1 MAGNMKKNKGNNWNA
16 QLVRLHR
23 GGVFLFYACGFIFA
37 LLECPARA
45 ESLPDPTRPPSEF
58 EAPAPAAGGAA
69 VPSGA
74 PLLQSVLISPQHKV
88 AIISGETVT
97 LGGKYHTARVVKI
110 SESEVVLNEGGS
122 LQTLKLFPG
131 VEKTMSQIG
140 EATDS
145 TGKKLP
151 RSKRSAAGKENK

>member
-1 MAGNMKKNKGNNWNA
+1 MAGDMKMNKGNNWSA
-16 QLVRLHR
+16 QTVRLHR
-23 GGVFLFYACGFIFA
+23 GGILLYCTCGFIFA
-37 LLECPARA
+37 LFECPARA

-58 EAPAPAAGGAA
+58 EVPAAGGAT
-69 VPSGA
+69 VPSG
-74 PLLQSVLISPQHKV
+74 PLLQSVLISPRHKA

-97 LGGKYHTARVVKI
+97 LGGRYGSARVVKI
-110 SESEVVLNEGGS
+110 SESGVVLNEGGS

-140 EATDS
+140 EAADS
-145 TGKKLP
+145 SGKPLP

>member
-1 MAGNMKKNKGNNWNA
+1 MAGDMKKKNANNRNS
-16 QLVRLHR
+16 LTVRLNR
-23 GGVFLFYACGFIFA
+23 RVFFLFYTCSFIFA

-45 ESLPDPTRPPSEF
+45 ENLPDPTRPPSEL
-58 EAPAPAAGGAA
+58 EAAAA
-69 VPSGA
+69 SGA
-74 PLLQSVLISPQHKV
+74 TASAGPLLQSVLISPRHKA

-97 LGGKYHTARVVKI
+97 LGGKYGSARVVKI
-110 SESEVVLNEGGS
+110 SENGVVLNEGGS

-140 EATDS
+140 EAADS
-145 TGKKLP
+145 SGKQLP

>member
-1 MAGNMKKNKGNNWNA
+1 MAGDMKKNKGNNWSA
-16 QLVRLHR
+16 QTVRLHR
-23 GGVFLFYACGFIFA
+23 GGVLLYCACGFIFA

-58 EAPAPAAGGAA
+58 EAPAAGGAT
-69 VPSGA
+69 VPGG
-74 PLLQSVLISPQHKV
+74 PLLQSVLISPRHKA

-97 LGGKYHTARVVKI
+97 LGGRYGSARLVKI
-110 SESEVVLNEGGS
+110 SESGVVLNEGGS
-122 LQTLKLFPG
+122 LQTLQLFPG

-140 EATDS
+140 EAADS
-145 TGKKLP
+145 GGKQWP

>member
-1 MAGNMKKNKGNNWNA
+1 MAGDMKMNKGNNWSA
-16 QLVRLHR
+16 QTVRLHR
-23 GGVFLFYACGFIFA
+23 GGILLYCTCGFIFA
-37 LLECPARA
+37 LFECPARA

-58 EAPAPAAGGAA
+58 EAPAAGGAT
-69 VPSGA
+69 VPGG
-74 PLLQSVLISPQHKV
+74 PLLQSVLISPRHKA

-97 LGGKYHTARVVKI
+97 LGGRYGSARVVKI
-110 SESEVVLNEGGS
+110 SESGVVLNEGGS

-140 EATDS
+140 EAADS
-145 TGKKLP
+145 SGKQLP